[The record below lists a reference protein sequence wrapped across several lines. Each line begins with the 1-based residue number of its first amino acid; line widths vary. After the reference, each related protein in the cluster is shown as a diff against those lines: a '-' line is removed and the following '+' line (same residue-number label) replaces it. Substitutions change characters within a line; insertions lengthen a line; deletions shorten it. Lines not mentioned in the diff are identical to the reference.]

1 MSKTQKY
8 EVEKELAVVKKM
20 GGESIFDI
28 LRTSFF
34 FCPGHNDCRGMIKL
48 KMASW
53 VVG

>member
-34 FCPGHNDCRGMIKL
+34 FVRDTMIVE
-48 KMASW
+48 A
-53 VVG
+53 